1 MTAVV
6 VAGGVAALVLAVKP
20 RRVDMAP
27 YLTGEDAAP
36 AVDRRPR
43 RLPGAVVAGAAIGA
57 LAGLAGGGSVL
68 SLALLGG
75 AAGGI
80 VARAVRSTSRQRRER
95 RLVQELPTV
104 ADTLSLH
111 VLAGASVTSALRA
124 LAASCRGVAVDEIVA
139 ALTDPDGLEL
149 GLRRASRDSV
159 SPEGARLYD
168 LLGHAHRTGGRL
180 ADSLAD
186 LAVDY
191 RSSLTADLTAEGG
204 RRALAAYGP
213 ILAFMIP
220 VTLLFLMYPTLAGLS
235 ALSVTP

>member
-1 MTAVV
+1 MTAVAIACGV
-6 VAGGVAALVLAVKP
+6 GVLALAFERRAVEMDRYLAASAPPLPQRRLRRRPPRGVTLGAVAGLLAALSGLGAVAPLAV
-20 RRVDMAP
+20 
-27 YLTGEDAAP
+27 LG
-36 AVDRRPR
+36 
-43 RLPGAVVAGAAIGA
+43 AGAGA
-57 LAGLAGGGSVL
+57 LAS
-68 SLALLGG
+68 
-75 AAGGI
+75 
-80 VARAVRSTSRQRRER
+80 RAVRSTARQRRER

-111 VLAGASVTSALRA
+111 VLAGASVTSAVIQLTR
-124 LAASCRGVAVDEIVA
+124 SCRGVAIDELTA
-139 ALTDPDGLEL
+139 ALEDPDGLEI
-149 GLRRASRDSV
+149 GLRRAARESAHA
-159 SPEGARLYD
+159 EGSRLYD

-180 ADSLAD
+180 AESLAD

-191 RSSLTADLTAEGG
+191 RATLTADLTAEGG